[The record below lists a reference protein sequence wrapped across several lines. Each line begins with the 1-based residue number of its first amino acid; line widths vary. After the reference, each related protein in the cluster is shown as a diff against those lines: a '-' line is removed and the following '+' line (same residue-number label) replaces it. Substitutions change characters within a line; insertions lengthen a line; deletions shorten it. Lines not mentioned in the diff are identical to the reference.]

1 MSCSFAR
8 RALMPDPSPAFGL
21 GSRPLCFGFL
31 GSLAS
36 SLMNFV
42 SVVLLDWPS
51 RRFSSCLASFLPA
64 SWIRVFVQTCQLGS
78 SGCARSKPAPEPLFW
93 LWVQRGVFWLVLLGF
108 LPFRVKVFLA
118 SFWEPQRRWS
128 QLRWLTVLATS
139 FLFCRPRRFS

>member
-1 MSCSFAR
+1 
-8 RALMPDPSPAFGL
+8 MPDPSPAFGL

-31 GSLAS
+31 GSLVS

-93 LWVQRGVFWLVLLGF
+93 LWV
-108 LPFRVKVFLA
+108 
-118 SFWEPQRRWS
+118 
-128 QLRWLTVLATS
+128 
-139 FLFCRPRRFS
+139 